1 MIHPTAIIS
10 NKARIGQNVS
20 IGQFTTI
27 YDNVVIGDN
36 TVIEGYFTDITYLIM
51 ELLQILKSRIKLYK
65 EFEIKEIEKIE

>member
-36 TVIEGYFTDITYLIM
+36 TVIEGYC
-51 ELLQILKSRIKLYK
+51 ELGVRGKGFDNWS
-65 EFEIKEIEKIE
+65 